1 MHAPTMCAHRAFKLD
16 RERFSAL
23 LIRENEER
31 CGVVIGAAT
40 SLAQAYG
47 VELGFAAAIAARF
60 DDAIRAEAVR
70 GPADI
75 EAAVYP
81 VGRDLLIVAVREMDP
96 GLPQRQLASICF
108 EAREIACFGDERFAE
123 CCVGIE
129 ALLERA
135 NELLPSFFAMREAE
149 GARLR

>member
-1 MHAPTMCAHRAFKLD
+1 MRAPTRSVHRPFRLD
-16 RERFSAL
+16 RERFSAH

-31 CGVVIGAAT
+31 FGFDSGD
-40 SLAQAYG
+40 
-47 VELGFAAAIAARF
+47 ELGFAAAIAARF

-70 GPADI
+70 GPVDI

-81 VGRDLLIVAVREMDP
+81 VGRDLLIVAVREVAPDP
-96 GLPQRQLASICF
+96 PLRQLASFCF
-108 EAREIACFGDERFAE
+108 EAREVACFGDERFAE

-135 NELLPSFFAMREAE
+135 SELLPSFIAMREAE
-149 GARLR
+149 VDCLR